1 MPDEPSPA
9 GRRPSTDPRLDTV
22 RLKLTPEATREL
34 AAALAGRPT
43 GSGVRLWVERG
54 MRPHAQMMI
63 DRPSPRDVP
72 LELGGVS
79 LLLDE
84 ASLRF
89 LRDAEIRYR
98 GDREPPGFEVV
109 GPFLPS
115 GPAPSETPAQTP
127 TEGSNVA
134 PSPPTTGE
142 HAATE
147 ERIRTA
153 LKNIYDPEIP
163 MNVIDLGLIY
173 GMEWAPSG
181 ALTIRMTLT
190 SPGCPA
196 VEAFTEEV
204 TRAAREA
211 SGLAE
216 VRVEIVWEPPWG
228 PERMSEFARR
238 QFGYA

>member
-1 MPDEPSPA
+1 MAD
-9 GRRPSTDPRLDTV
+9 DPIATLRLRMTADA
-22 RLKLTPEATREL
+22 RDALRS
-34 AAALAGRPT
+34 ALAGRPS

-63 DRPSPRDVP
+63 DRPSHRDLP
-72 LELGGVS
+72 LELEGVP

-84 ASLRF
+84 SSLHF
-89 LRDAEIRYR
+89 LRDAEIRYHR
-98 GDREPPGFEVV
+98 DHSPPGFEVV

-115 GPAPSETPAQTP
+115 VLPSPDAPSTP
-127 TEGSNVA
+127 TAA
-134 PSPPTTGE
+134 PTASAAPPVESSGRT
-142 HAATE
+142 AAE
-147 ERIRTA
+147 EKIREA

-173 GMEWAPSG
+173 GMDWGSDG

-211 SGLAE
+211 SGRSD
-216 VRVEIVWEPPWG
+216 VKVDIVWEPPWG
-228 PERMSEFARR
+228 PDRMSEFARR

>member
-1 MPDEPSPA
+1 MADDPT
-9 GRRPSTDPRLDTV
+9 STLRL
-22 RLKLTPEATREL
+22 RMTPEARD
-34 AAALAGRPT
+34 ALRDALSGRPA
-43 GSGVRLWVERG
+43 GSGVRVWVERG

-63 DRPSPRDVP
+63 DRPSHRDVP
-72 LELGGVS
+72 HEVEGIP

-84 ASLRF
+84 SSLHF
-89 LRDAEIRYR
+89 LRDAEIRYHR
-98 GDREPPGFEVV
+98 DHQPPGFEIV

-115 GPAPSETPAQTP
+115 VLPSPAPPSAPP
-127 TEGSNVA
+127 PVA
-134 PSPPTTGE
+134 GTSPPSPG
-142 HAATE
+142 ASADRSAVE
-147 ERIRTA
+147 EKIRQA

-173 GMEWAPSG
+173 GMDWSEAG

-196 VEAFTEEV
+196 VEAFTDEV

-211 SGLAE
+211 AGLPD
-216 VRVEIVWEPPWG
+216 VKVDIVWEPPWG

>member
-1 MPDEPSPA
+1 MPEARATKD
-9 GRRPSTDPRLDTV
+9 DPRTATV
-22 RLKLTPEATREL
+22 RLRLTPAAREAL
-34 AAALAGRPT
+34 AAALGGRAT

-63 DRPSPRDVP
+63 DRPSHRDVP
-72 LELGGVS
+72 LELDGIP

-84 ASLRF
+84 SSLAF
-89 LRDAEIRYR
+89 LRDAEVRYR
-98 GDREPPGFEVV
+98 TDLDPPGFEVV

-115 GPAPSETPAQTP
+115 GPTAP
-127 TEGSNVA
+127 A
-134 PSPPTTGE
+134 PSPPEPSASPEGPAPPPPGGTDRTGI
-142 HAATE
+142 E
-147 ERIRTA
+147 ERVRSA

-173 GMEWAPSG
+173 GMEWSASG
-181 ALTIRMTLT
+181 DLTIRMTLT

-211 SGLAE
+211 SGLPN
-216 VRVEIVWEPPWG
+216 VKVDIVWEPPWG
-228 PERMSEFARR
+228 PDRMSDFARR

>member
-1 MPDEPSPA
+1 MAEDPTATLRLRMTPA
-9 GRRPSTDPRLDTV
+9 ARDA
-22 RLKLTPEATREL
+22 LKE
-34 AAALAGRPT
+34 ALAGRPK

-63 DRPSPRDVP
+63 DRASHRDVP
-72 LELGGVS
+72 LELEGIP

-84 ASLRF
+84 SSLHF
-89 LRDAEIRYR
+89 LRDSEIRYHGER
-98 GDREPPGFEVV
+98 NPPGFEVV

-115 GPAPSETPAQTP
+115 SIAPAEPPASST
-127 TEGSNVA
+127 
-134 PSPPTTGE
+134 PSPPSGSPTAAAGSE
-142 HAATE
+142 HGAVE
-147 ERIRTA
+147 EKIRAA

-173 GMEWAPSG
+173 GMDWDPQG
-181 ALTIRMTLT
+181 NLTIRMTLT

-204 TRAAREA
+204 TRSAREA
-211 SGLAE
+211 SGLPN
-216 VRVEIVWEPPWG
+216 VKVDIVWEPPWG
-228 PERMSEFARR
+228 PDRMSEFARR

>member
-1 MPDEPSPA
+1 MADE
-9 GRRPSTDPRLDTV
+9 DPITTL
-22 RLKLTPEATREL
+22 RLKMTPDAREALEH
-34 AAALAGRPT
+34 ALAGRPD

-63 DRPSPRDVP
+63 DRPSHRDRTLSVDGIP
-72 LELGGVS
+72 

-84 ASLRF
+84 SSLHF
-89 LRDAEIRYR
+89 LRDAEIRYHK
-98 GDREPPGFEVV
+98 DHQPPGFEVV

-115 GPAPSETPAQTP
+115 VLPPPAPPAAP
-127 TEGSNVA
+127 ASA
-134 PSPPTTGE
+134 PSAPAASGE
-142 HAATE
+142 HGAVE
-147 ERIRTA
+147 DKIREA

-173 GMEWAPSG
+173 GMEWSPAG
-181 ALTIRMTLT
+181 ELTIRMTLT

-211 SGLAE
+211 SGLPN
-216 VRVEIVWEPPWG
+216 VKVDIVWEPPWG
-228 PERMSEFARR
+228 PDRMSEFARR

>member
-1 MPDEPSPA
+1 MSDRASGPKAPA
-9 GRRPSTDPRLDTV
+9 NSDPRLATI
-22 RLKLTPEATREL
+22 RLRVTDGARRAL
-34 AAALAGRPT
+34 AAALAERAP

-72 LELGGVS
+72 LRVDHVL

-84 ASLRF
+84 TSLSL
-89 LRDAEIRYR
+89 LRDAEVRYR
-98 GDREPPGFEVV
+98 DDRDPAGFEVV
-109 GPFLPS
+109 GPFLPAS
-115 GPAPSETPAQTP
+115 APAPGPSTSGSSEPAGTVP
-127 TEGSNVA
+127 APAAGSERGKV
-134 PSPPTTGE
+134 
-142 HAATE
+142 E
-147 ERIRTA
+147 ERVRES

-163 MNVIDLGLIY
+163 MNDIDHGLIY
-173 GMEWAPSG
+173 GMEWNDRG
-181 ALTIRMTLT
+181 GLTIRMTLT

-204 TRAAREA
+204 TRTAREA
-211 SGLAE
+211 SGLSD
-216 VRVEIVWEPPWG
+216 VKVDIVWEPPWG